1 MSAAQRVQKFIAA
14 LGYMGAAA
22 LMLLLEDD
30 GYELVLLLLGF
41 SLILQGFQ
49 AMVFYFTMARH
60 MVDGRSILYKGV
72 ILLDFGIFTL
82 SITQRADL
90 MIALYLL
97 GLNAFSG
104 AVDIMRALEA
114 RRFQAASWRLNL
126 AKGILNISF
135 AALAVAFGIVRRDMR
150 HLTWVYASGLF
161 YSGVLILISAFRKT
175 AIVYIQ

>member
-1 MSAAQRVQKFIAA
+1 MSAAQRVQKVLAA
-14 LGYMGAAA
+14 LGYIGAAV
-22 LMLLLEDD
+22 LMLWLGED
-30 GYELVLLLLGF
+30 GYELVLLMLGL
-41 SLILQGFQ
+41 SLTAQGIRSI
-49 AMVFYFTMARH
+49 VFYFNMARH

-82 SITQRADL
+82 SITQRAGIL
-90 MIALYLL
+90 IALYLL

-114 RRFQAASWRLNL
+114 RRFQAGSWRLNL
-126 AKGILNISF
+126 AEGILNIGF
-135 AALAVAFGIVRRDMR
+135 AVLAVAFGLIRRDMQ

-161 YSGVLILISAFRKT
+161 YSGVLGLISAFRKT

>member
-1 MSAAQRVQKFIAA
+1 MVFIGGIMA
-14 LGYMGAAA
+14 LDYEAVYPYIV
-22 LMLLLEDD
+22 MLLGLTMMLA
-30 GYELVLLLLGF
+30 GLRSFIY
-41 SLILQGFQ
+41 
-49 AMVFYFTMARH
+49 YFTMARH